1 MALGIDSREVEEK
14 VDEGRSWIV
23 ARHGFASQLTI
34 GEGRGVNTATY
45 SPDLSLIKTR
55 LADSI
60 ISALKESVLQK
71 SSSVKYISI

>member
-55 LADSI
+55 LADLI
-60 ISALKESVLQK
+60 ISPK
-71 SSSVKYISI
+71 VK